1 MWLPAFRVSFAFTR
15 SLLCCIRQDP
25 QQKTDGP
32 IQLGKFEVGLIPG
45 VFTKG
50 LDNEGKGQGV
60 VQGLGAF
67 LGGGLSSL
75 GLKEGE
81 RGGSGYLS

>member
-1 MWLPAFRVSFAFTR
+1 MS
-15 SLLCCIRQDP
+15 
-25 QQKTDGP
+25 
-32 IQLGKFEVGLIPG
+32 LIPG

-50 LDNEGKGQGV
+50 LDSEGKGQGV
-60 VQGLGAF
+60 F

>member
-1 MWLPAFRVSFAFTR
+1 M
-15 SLLCCIRQDP
+15 
-25 QQKTDGP
+25 
-32 IQLGKFEVGLIPG
+32 GLIPG

-67 LGGGLSSL
+67 LGGH
-75 GLKEGE
+75 LKAGE